1 MAAPTLHREIMVR
14 VVTRSQPPIHEDWA
28 IVSMQPLPKHA
39 VNFQAFADIVRE
51 YLVELR

>member
-28 IVSMQPLPKHA
+28 IVSMQPLPEHA

-51 YLVELR
+51 YLVEFR